1 MKRVYN
7 KWTEEQLAF
16 VMIKRA
22 EGKEWKE
29 LAKLFNQRF
38 GVDRSW
44 QTIMQKVN
52 NAPKVI
58 TTPKEKKKAFTS
70 KELKYM
76 KEFRYK
82 MTYQEIAD
90 ELGRSLQSVRNKFAY
105 IDRKEKA
112 SMKTDDVLDWRQD
125 KASRKQLRFVASLV
139 LNNPS
144 QDQIRQFIISNEN
157 MTKGDA
163 DAIINQ
169 KKKDEVVEKPPVKT
183 LSRKTETPSRKFSKK
198 EDMRILTDFY
208 ELSITEAR
216 EAFGIPYYLVAK
228 RLEELFDSEK
238 PQHISMLKEA
248 SEVVRKRKAIANM
261 GFFAKRRMKRNE
273 KKVAKL
279 EAQLNKIRSE

>member
-38 GVDRSW
+38 GVNRSW

-52 NAPKVI
+52 NSPNVI
-58 TTPKEKKKAFTS
+58 TTPKKKKKAFTS
-70 KELKYM
+70 KELEYM
-76 KEFRYK
+76 KEVRYK

-90 ELGRSLQSVRNKFAY
+90 KLGRSLQSVRNKFAY
-105 IDRKEKA
+105 MDRREKA
-112 SMKTDDVLDWRQD
+112 SKKTDDVLDWRHD

-139 LNNPS
+139 LNNPT
-144 QDQIRQFIISNEN
+144 QEQIRQFVTSNEN

-169 KKKDEVVEKPPVKT
+169 KRRDEVSEKPPVKT

-198 EDMRILTDFY
+198 DDMRILTDFY

-216 EAFGIPYYLVAK
+216 EEFGIPYYLVAK

-248 SEVVRKRKAIANM
+248 SEIVRKRKAIANM

-279 EAQLNKIRSE
+279 KAQLNKLGSE